1 MRFLAFLIIAS
12 VILCVLRAVT
22 LALILVFI
30 VSLMWAILTRPL
42 ELLGFLL
49 IALLMEALS
58 LSPVITT
65 LCIAGVSALA
75 IIRGPT
81 EKEA

>member
-22 LALILVFI
+22 LALILIFV
-30 VSLMWAILTRPL
+30 VSLAWALLTRPL

-58 LSPVITT
+58 LSPVTT
-65 LCIAGVSALA
+65 ILCIAGIAALA
-75 IIRGPT
+75 IIRRPA
-81 EKEA
+81 EKGY

>member
-12 VILCVLRAVT
+12 VVLCILRAAT
-22 LALILVFI
+22 LALILI
-30 VSLMWAILTRPL
+30 IITSLLWAVITRPL

-58 LSPVITT
+58 LSPVTT
-65 LCIAGVSALA
+65 ILCIAGVAALA
-75 IIRGPT
+75 IIRGPA
-81 EKEA
+81 EKDS

>member
-22 LALILVFI
+22 LALILIFA
-30 VSLMWAILTRPL
+30 VSLVWAVLTRPL

-58 LSPVITT
+58 LSPMTT
-65 LCIAGVSALA
+65 ILCIAGLA
-75 IIRGPT
+75 AIAVIRKPV
-81 EKEA
+81 EKGA

>member
-12 VILCVLRAVT
+12 VVLCILRAAT
-22 LALILVFI
+22 LALILI
-30 VSLMWAILTRPL
+30 IIASLLWAVITRPL

-58 LSPVITT
+58 LRPLTT
-65 LCIAGVSALA
+65 ILCIAGVTLIVS
-75 IIRGPT
+75 IRKPV
-81 EKEA
+81 EKGA